1 MKVLF
6 LHGLESKPGGTKARH
21 LQNEGYTVLNPAL
34 PRESFE
40 ASIKI
45 AQELI
50 DAEKPDLVVG
60 SSRGGAVG
68 MCVNTLGAPLVL
80 IAPAWSRFMN
90 NQHMNEWHIRCEP
103 QKTIILH
110 SENDSIVLPH
120 QTDELCR
127 AHGIKRINV
136 GLGHR
141 MNDGEALE
149 ALVDVT
155 RWLTKK

>member
-21 LQNEGYTVLNPAL
+21 LQSEGYTVLNPAL

-40 ASIKI
+40 ESIKI
-45 AQELI
+45 AQEVI
-50 DAEKPDLVVG
+50 YAENPDLVIG
-60 SSRGGAVG
+60 SSRGGAVA
-68 MCVNTLGAPLVL
+68 MCVNTVDAPLVL
-80 IAPAWSRFMN
+80 IAPAWQRFMSVK
-90 NQHMNEWHIRCEP
+90 QLGEFKIRHDN

-110 SENDSIVLPH
+110 SDNDDIVLP
-120 QTDELCR
+120 QDSAQLESLY
-127 AHGIKRINV
+127 GIKRINV
-136 GLGHR
+136 GLNHR
-141 MNDGEALE
+141 MSDGEALE

>member
-40 ASIKI
+40 ESIKI
-45 AQELI
+45 AQEVI
-50 DAEKPDLVVG
+50 DTEKPDLVVG
-60 SSRGGAVG
+60 SSRGGAVA
-68 MCVNTLGAPLVL
+68 MCVNTVGAPLVL
-80 IAPAWSRFMN
+80 IAPAWERFMN
-90 NQHMNEWHIRCEP
+90 DQHMNEFAIRVEP

-110 SENDSIVLPH
+110 SENDDIVLPH
-120 QTDELCR
+120 HSDELCQSY
-127 AHGIKRINV
+127 GIKRINV
-136 GLGHR
+136 GLNHR
-141 MNDGEALE
+141 MSDGEALE